1 MFYFPSQFAK
11 LELTKQV
18 NKEEEQNKCQNWAK
32 IKNSSNDIW
41 IGAIQVAL
49 NYAPYLDIW
58 DSENK
63 KKERINDGKMR
74 ERESL
79 NLIEISK
86 IMRKVAKE
94 ISRFKLRHEFI
105 IEFELNSKCFEK
117 LSKLLFHKLRTN

>member
-41 IGAIQVAL
+41 IGTIQVAL

-74 ERESL
+74 ERER
-79 NLIEISK
+79 E
-86 IMRKVAKE
+86 
-94 ISRFKLRHEFI
+94 FKFNRNF
-105 IEFELNSKCFEK
+105 
-117 LSKLLFHKLRTN
+117 